1 MQPSWEGR
9 GEEGV
14 GGGERGGMG
23 LEAAVG
29 EIAPGGE
36 GGGVDMLEELGF
48 FVGGDEVGDV
58 VGG

>member
-1 MQPSWEGR
+1 
-9 GEEGV
+9 
-14 GGGERGGMG
+14 MG